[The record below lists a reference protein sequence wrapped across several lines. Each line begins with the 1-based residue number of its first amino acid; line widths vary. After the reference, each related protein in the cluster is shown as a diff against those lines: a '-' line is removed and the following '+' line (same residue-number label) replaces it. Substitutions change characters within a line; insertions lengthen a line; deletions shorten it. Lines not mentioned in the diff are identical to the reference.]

1 MEDAKLQLRR
11 SNSKL
16 SEAPSTAS
24 HSIIPN
30 AIAEED
36 TTTET
41 ATELVEGLEK
51 CLAPQLASLAK
62 AAALLK
68 ARRASG
74 TAATAPSHHVERRT
88 SAWLHDAVPD
98 TPSVGTHAV
107 RGGIA
112 DLSGVSAVAMQLKR
126 RRQQQQQ
133 QQRVGMRKANAR

>member
-16 SEAPSTAS
+16 SEAPSAAS

-30 AIAEED
+30 AIAEEE
-36 TTTET
+36 TPTET

-74 TAATAPSHHVERRT
+74 TAAAPSHHVERRT